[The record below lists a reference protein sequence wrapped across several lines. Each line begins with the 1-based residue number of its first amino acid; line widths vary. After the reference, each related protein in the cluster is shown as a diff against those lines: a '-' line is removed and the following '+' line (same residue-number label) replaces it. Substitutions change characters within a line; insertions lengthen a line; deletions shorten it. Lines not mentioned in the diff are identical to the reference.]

1 MDMVTMNII
10 DSTMV
15 SICREMGITMM
26 KTSYSTIFNE
36 GMDFTCGL
44 GNTRGDMIAV
54 AEFNPSQIGGM
65 PLVLQTTAEE
75 IPAEALEEGDVIVHN
90 DPYRGGMH
98 TPEHTFIKPV
108 FVDDVLYGFAVAI
121 GHVAEVGGMVPGG
134 FAGEATEIFHE
145 GMRVPPVKI
154 KSRGEDVVEVWKLLL
169 ANYRTPRAN
178 YGDFRAMISAVDVG
192 EKRLKTLIEKYGGD
206 VFRDTCDAL
215 MDYSETRMRAEL
227 SDFADGVYSFE
238 DFMEDDGIEDKQYKI
253 HVDVHVQDDEV
264 VVDYTG
270 TDAQARG
277 PINAVLSVAWS
288 SAYNAI
294 LHLTDPSIPKNSGCF
309 RPIKIVAPRGS
320 LVNADYPA
328 TCVGGNTETHIRIA
342 YTIIGALS
350 NCVPERAFATDGGTH
365 SNFLFGAHDPRSD
378 EYVVCYDFTCAAW
391 GGRPFA
397 DGNEVINCI
406 NGNSRMVPIEV
417 FEVRYPWHIEEIRL
431 LPDTAGPGRYR
442 GAHALS
448 KTMRC
453 ENTEITVS
461 SVSDRHKNKPWGLLG
476 GGPGANGALLYN
488 QAGTESWQPFTAAF
502 DKVSPSKFSNATIG
516 PGDRVRLIAPG
527 AGGYGDAHERDPRLV
542 AEDLREGWVS
552 PDGARRDYG
561 YAEGDD

>member
-36 GMDFTCGL
+36 GLDFTCGL
-44 GNTRGDMIAV
+44 GNTRGDLIGV
-54 AEFNPSQIGGM
+54 AEFNPSQIGGL
-65 PLVLQTTAEE
+65 PLVLQTSAQE
-75 IPAEALEEGDVIVHN
+75 IPHDEIEEGDVIVHN

-108 FVDDVLYGFAVAI
+108 FHRGELMGYAVAI

-145 GMRVPPVKI
+145 GLRVPPVKI
-154 KSRGEDVVEVWKLLL
+154 KEGGKDVVEVWKLML

-178 YGDFRAMISAVDVG
+178 YGDFRALISAVDVG
-192 EKRLKTLIEKYGGD
+192 AARLEALIEKYGPET
-206 VFRDTCDAL
+206 FRKTADDL
-215 MDYSETRMRAEL
+215 MDYAEARMRAEL
-227 SDFADGVYSFE
+227 AAFPDGVYSFA
-238 DFMEDDGIEDKQYKI
+238 DYMEDDGIEDRPYKI
-253 HVDVHVQDDEV
+253 HVDVHVQGDEV
-264 VVDYTG
+264 VVDYG
-270 TDAQARG
+270 GSDGQARG

-309 RPIKIVAPRGS
+309 RPIKIVAPGGS
-320 LVNADYPA
+320 VVNADFPA

-342 YTIIGALS
+342 YTIIAALS
-350 NCVPERAFATDGGTH
+350 QCVPERAFATDAGTH
-365 SNFLFGAHDPRSD
+365 SNFLFGATDPRSGD
-378 EYVVCYDFTCAAW
+378 YVVCYDFTCAAW

-417 FEVRYPWHIEEIRL
+417 FEVRYPWLVEEYAL
-431 LPDTAGPGRYR
+431 QPDTAGPAATAGR
-442 GAHALS
+442 
-448 KTMRC
+448 MR
-453 ENTEITVS
+453 
-461 SVSDRHKNKPWGLLG
+461 
-476 GGPGANGALLYN
+476 
-488 QAGTESWQPFTAAF
+488 
-502 DKVSPSKFSNATIG
+502 SPRCCSAWT
-516 PGDRVRLIAPG
+516 
-527 AGGYGDAHERDPRLV
+527 PR
-542 AEDLREGWVS
+542 S
-552 PDGARRDYG
+552 P
-561 YAEGDD
+561 